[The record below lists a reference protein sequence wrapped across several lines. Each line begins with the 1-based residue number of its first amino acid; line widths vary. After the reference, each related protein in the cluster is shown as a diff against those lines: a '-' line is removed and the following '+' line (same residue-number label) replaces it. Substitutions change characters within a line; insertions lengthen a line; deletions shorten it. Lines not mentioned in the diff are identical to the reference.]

1 MRYLIVDIVL
11 ILVLCSRC
19 VLGLLFRSLLL
30 CVFCV
35 LLFCFLSLIFS
46 FVLGL
51 ALPSCCLFS
60 VLFCGVLCSL
70 VLCSCFCCSI
80 LFLFLVWH
88 LLFLFI
94 RDLVLCCLFV
104 VLVVCVL
111 ISFVF
116 YALLLFCSLLLF
128 FGLHFWF
135 LVFGFGIVL
144 CFWRLLDVYSY
155 CCSVALCVKC
165 TMFLFF
171 ILHSHVYHLLVCLF
185 LNLFFV
191 IEIVLN
197 LDVLLDPCS
206 LFLDIVLCF
215 WLFLKFV
222 LVVCYWFC
230 CLNLCVSLFFALL
243 VGFNSLLLFRCL
255 VMSSCFWRLLD
266 VYSYCCSCALCV
278 KCSMFLF
285 FILHSHVYHL
295 LVCLFLNLFFVI
307 EIVLNLDVLLD
318 PCSLFLDIVLCFW
331 LFLKFVLVVC
341 YWFCCLNLCVSLFF
355 ALLVG
360 FNSLLLFRCLV
371 MSSCFCLLLL
381 LLCFLSSR
389 ARQ

>member
-1 MRYLIVDIVL
+1 MSTSVPILCFLLLVVCSCSLFFIMILLDCIVPCSWTCVCSQAICLSCVCGCFLFLFLLSRNVDVLQCLFFVCGSLFLILFFVLNCWLLFSWLASSVYSLFGVIVLVPFICSLSSSLWLMRYLIVDIVL

-19 VLGLLFRSLLL
+19 VLGFLFRSLLL

-51 ALPSCCLFS
+51 ALPSCCLFF
-60 VLFCGVLCSL
+60 VLVCGVLCSL

-80 LFLFLVWH
+80 LFLFLFWH

-94 RDLVLCCLFV
+94 RDLILCCLFV

-165 TMFLFF
+165 
-171 ILHSHVYHLLVCLF
+171 
-185 LNLFFV
+185 
-191 IEIVLN
+191 
-197 LDVLLDPCS
+197 
-206 LFLDIVLCF
+206 
-215 WLFLKFV
+215 
-222 LVVCYWFC
+222 
-230 CLNLCVSLFFALL
+230 
-243 VGFNSLLLFRCL
+243 
-255 VMSSCFWRLLD
+255 
-266 VYSYCCSCALCV
+266 
-278 KCSMFLF
+278 SMFLF
-285 FILHSHVYHL
+285 FCIPMFII
-295 LVCLFLNLFFVI
+295 C
-307 EIVLNLDVLLD
+307 
-318 PCSLFLDIVLCFW
+318 
-331 LFLKFVLVVC
+331 
-341 YWFCCLNLCVSLFF
+341 
-355 ALLVG
+355 
-360 FNSLLLFRCLV
+360 
-371 MSSCFCLLLL
+371 
-381 LLCFLSSR
+381 
-389 ARQ
+389 